1 MPGARRI
8 VSDTGPLLHLR
19 EAGTLDILREAGQV
33 SIPLAVETEMAAL
46 DTAWSRERPDWIEA
60 VPLQP
65 AFQGQASDWM
75 KAGLL
80 DPGEAEALALASQLH
95 AGWLLTDDAAARL
108 VASRLWLEVHGS
120 LGVVLWAAASGRFG
134 RAEAE
139 GALEALSQ
147 SSLWLS
153 ARVLD
158 EARGALRQI
167 FS

>member
-1 MPGARRI
+1 MPGVRRI

-19 EAGTLDILREAGQV
+19 EAGTLETLRPAGQV
-33 SIPLAVETEMAAL
+33 FIPPAVETEIAAL
-46 DTAWSRERPDWIEA
+46 DVAWSLDRPEWIEN

-65 AFQGQASDWM
+65 SFHGQAADWM

-80 DPGEAEALALASQLH
+80 DPGEAEALALANQLH
-95 AGWLLTDDAAARL
+95 AEWLLTDDTAARL
-108 VASRLWLEVHGS
+108 VASRLGLEVHGS
-120 LGVVLWAAASGRFG
+120 LGVVLWAAAVGHFN

-139 GALEALSQ
+139 ATLEALSNT
-147 SSLWLS
+147 SLWLS

>member
-1 MPGARRI
+1 MPGVRRI

-19 EAGTLDILREAGQV
+19 EAGMLEILRPAGQV
-33 SIPLAVETEMAAL
+33 FIPPTVETEIAAL
-46 DTAWSRERPDWIEA
+46 DAVWSRERPDWIEA

-65 AFQGQASDWM
+65 SFRGQAADWM

-80 DPGEAEALALASQLH
+80 NPGEAEALALASQLQ
-95 AGWLLTDDAAARL
+95 AEWLLTDDAAARL
-108 VASRLWLEVHGS
+108 VASRLGLEVHGF
-120 LGVVLWAAASGRFG
+120 LGVVLWAAASGHFSRI
-134 RAEAE
+134 EAE
-139 GALEALSQ
+139 EALEALSK

-158 EARGALRQI
+158 EARGALRKI

>member
-1 MPGARRI
+1 MPDVRRI

-19 EAGTLDILREAGQV
+19 EVGTLDILQAAGQV
-33 SIPLAVETEMAAL
+33 FIPLAVETEMAAL
-46 DTAWSRERPDWIEA
+46 DAVWNRDRPEWIET
-60 VPLQP
+60 VSLQP
-65 AFQGQASDWM
+65 SFQGQASDWM

-80 DPGEAEALALASQLH
+80 DPGEAEAMALANQLH
-95 AGWLLTDDAAARL
+95 AGWLLTDDTAARL
-108 VASRLWLEVHGS
+108 VASRLGLEVHGS
-120 LGVVLWAAASGRFG
+120 LGVVLWAAASGHFS

-139 GALEALSQ
+139 DALEALSK

>member
-1 MPGARRI
+1 MPDVRRI
-8 VSDTGPLLHLR
+8 ASDTGPILHLR
-19 EAGTLDILREAGQV
+19 EAGTLDILRAAGQV
-33 SIPLAVETEMAAL
+33 IIPPAVEIEIAAL
-46 DTAWSRERPDWIEA
+46 DLAWSRDRPEWIEV

-65 AFQGQASDWM
+65 SIHAQASDWV

-80 DPGEAEALALASQLH
+80 DGGEAEALALANQLQVV
-95 AGWLLTDDAAARL
+95 WFLTDDTAARL
-108 VASRLWLEVHGS
+108 MASRLGLEVHGS
-120 LGVVLWAAASGRFG
+120 LGVVLWAAASGHFS

-139 GALEALSQ
+139 DALEALSHT
-147 SSLWLS
+147 SLWLS